1 MQFYIGGVD
10 ILMASGEVFPL
21 YWHLGLSEQLRD
33 EEEDA
38 LNAAWMVQE
47 GRSTFYSWQL
57 PMEFFGKSLVELE
70 APALVLAC
78 CSGVWSISGYF
89 QTSRLLETSW
99 TIEQT
104 FHMHRSLC
112 SLVGPGRQGS
122 WGFIFLGQVPLP
134 SLALFRHYRPH
145 SASGGVLVPQG
156 GPHSSGSCVWCPEA
170 QRPDYQARLTSSG

>member
-1 MQFYIGGVD
+1 
-10 ILMASGEVFPL
+10 MASGEVFPL
-21 YWHLGLSEQLRD
+21 CWHLGLSEQLRD

-38 LNAAWMVQE
+38 RNAAWMVQE

-57 PMEFFGKSLVELE
+57 PMEFFGRSLVELE

-78 CSGVWSISGYF
+78 CSGVGSISSYF

-104 FHMHRSLC
+104 FQLHRSLC

-122 WGFIFLGQVPLP
+122 RGFIFLGQVPLP
-134 SLALFRHYRPH
+134 SLALSRHYWPH
-145 SASGGVLVPQG
+145 SASGGVSVPQG
-156 GPHSSGSCVWCPEA
+156 GSHSSGSCVWCPEA